1 MKKLLLILFI
11 PFVSFSQ
18 TYEELM
24 SIESEDMFKKF
35 VIENGYE
42 YDYKQT
48 LINPSREYCVM

>member
-24 SIESEDMFKKF
+24 SINSIDMFKK
-35 VIENGYE
+35 VSIEN
-42 YDYKQT
+42 
-48 LINPSREYCVM
+48 